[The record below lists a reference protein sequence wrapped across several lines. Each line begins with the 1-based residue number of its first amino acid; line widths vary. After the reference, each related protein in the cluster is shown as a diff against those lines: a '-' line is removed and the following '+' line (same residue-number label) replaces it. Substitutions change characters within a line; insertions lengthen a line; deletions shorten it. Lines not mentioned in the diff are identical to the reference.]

1 MFFNSQHLSKIS
13 KETNFIQNNLEK
25 VLRLSEI
32 LKFLNTSDAFKDKLV
47 LKSGTAINLTISLS
61 RLSVDIDL
69 DLVSATT
76 KEDMTAI
83 REELHDKLLQYM
95 WSEEYSLL
103 EQPRMHHAL
112 TSYKFNYINQAGNR
126 DNIMIEINYMNR
138 VHILPLEYKD
148 IQIPFLESNKILTL
162 NAIELYASKINALI
176 SLATPRDLYDVYKM
190 IENKLIANN
199 NMLKKCTI
207 FYNAIGGEQNL
218 DNITFDNIKKINYN
232 RIKRELKPVIAKT
245 DKFDYIE
252 ATNKI
257 IFYLE
262 NLLNLTKKEIA
273 FLENFRNKKYMPE
286 LLFDDIDIVN
296 RIKNHPMAIWRTQK
310 DKK

>member
-1 MFFNSQHLSKIS
+1 
-13 KETNFIQNNLEK
+13 
-25 VLRLSEI
+25 
-32 LKFLNTSDAFKDKLV
+32 
-47 LKSGTAINLTISLS
+47 
-61 RLSVDIDL
+61 
-69 DLVSATT
+69 
-76 KEDMTAI
+76 
-83 REELHDKLLQYM
+83 
-95 WSEEYSLL
+95 
-103 EQPRMHHAL
+103 
-112 TSYKFNYINQAGNR
+112 
-126 DNIMIEINYMNR
+126 
-138 VHILPLEYKD
+138 
-148 IQIPFLESNKILTL
+148 
-162 NAIELYASKINALI
+162 
-176 SLATPRDLYDVYKM
+176 M